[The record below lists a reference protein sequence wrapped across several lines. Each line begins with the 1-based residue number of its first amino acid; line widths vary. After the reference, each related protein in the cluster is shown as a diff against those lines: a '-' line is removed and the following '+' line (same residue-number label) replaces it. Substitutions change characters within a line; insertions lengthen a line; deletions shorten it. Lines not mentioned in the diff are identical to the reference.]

1 MVISRGGSSDRKVS
15 GRVAPKAATIGD
27 LPPEPPR
34 WRSVLQRTW
43 VPAVLAL
50 VALLSTGLAVASHEP
65 SFSPMDEYNYYDYLI
80 RMPGQLVMHTGEFTT
95 LQTRER
101 LSCYGVLGFG
111 TTMGPECGGDYS
123 DPLNYVFQGKNT
135 SSGYTPAY
143 FLVTYGA
150 AAAIRALT
158 GVEALTAYR
167 FTGGLWLAAAMIVF
181 YLLLRRFGVHKS
193 VILGLG
199 FVLIAAPFTWLA
211 NTFIS
216 TDAPLLFFGALLVL
230 AAVKVARREWWAW
243 VFVLLSILAAMFKG
257 TSLSAV
263 LIGGLVLLWMSFQ
276 RAPTGLARRGGSR
289 AALRWR
295 ALVVAGIS
303 VVAFYAVQ
311 RAWMEIQ
318 VRSTVAAA
326 PNQGVPSVP
335 LTPWVMAKL
344 AASMVVDPINQ
355 SIDPAPGATH
365 SNLYPMPVVLTVAL
379 SAMCVI
385 GLLLPLAVRSG
396 AALKALRWPVLLG
409 YLGGPLLTAMGMA
422 LGGRYYDLQPRYG
435 AVGLAAVMLMIG
447 LLARPKWAKVLV
459 CAFGG
464 VLLVWNLGYSIILLA

>member
-1 MVISRGGSSDRKVS
+1 MVAAHGESSHP
-15 GRVAPKAATIGD
+15 AAAATPSRD
-27 LPPEPPR
+27 
-34 WRSVLQRTW
+34 WRALVRRVW

-50 VALLSTGLAVASHEP
+50 VALLSSGLAVASHEQ

-80 RMPGQLVMHTGEFTT
+80 RMPDQIVMHTGENTT
-95 LQTRER
+95 VETRER

-111 TTMGPECGGDYS
+111 TTMGPACGDDYGN
-123 DPLNYVFQGKNT
+123 PLNYVFQGKNT

-143 FLVTYGA
+143 FLLTYGA
-150 AAAIRALT
+150 STVVRALT
-158 GVEALTAYR
+158 GISPLAAYR
-167 FTGGLWLAAAMIVF
+167 FTGGLWLAATMIVF
-181 YLLLRRFGVHKS
+181 YLLLRRFGVNKL

-199 FVLIAAPFTWLA
+199 GVLIAAPFTWLA
-211 NTFIS
+211 HTFIS
-216 TDAPLLFFGALLVL
+216 TDASLLFFGTLLVL

-243 VFVLLSILAAMFKG
+243 VFVLLSILAAVFKG

-263 LIGGLVLLWMSFQ
+263 LIGGLLLIALSFL
-276 RAPTGLARRGGSR
+276 RAPTGFSRTGRSR
-289 AALRWR
+289 AVHRWR
-295 ALVVAGIS
+295 ALIVAGLS

-311 RAWMEIQ
+311 RAWVEIQ

-326 PNQGVPSVP
+326 PNQGVPSVQ

-344 AASMVVDPINQ
+344 AGSMAVDPINQ

-365 SNLYPMPVVLTVAL
+365 SNLYPMPVVLTLAL

-385 GLLLPLAVRSG
+385 GLLLPLAFRSG
-396 AALKALRWPVLLG
+396 AALRVLRWPVLLG
-409 YLGGPLLTAMGMA
+409 YLGGPLMTAVGMA

-435 AVGLAAVMLMIG
+435 AVGLPAVMLMIG
-447 LLARPKWAKVLV
+447 LMARPKWARILV

-464 VLLVWNLGYSIILLA
+464 VLIVWNFGYSISLLA